1 MNTDFPKATGEFL
14 KAEMFQDQEIPL
26 TFKGWEKKA
35 NVDREGKNGKPGSTW
50 KQNLKYQL
58 RYSYPEWAKD
68 EAGENIL
75 DKNGKPFK
83 NRNYDPNYPQ
93 GYSVVY
99 HFSEG
104 KLETGS
110 LPLFNAFCM
119 VQPRPGDR
127 LLIGKTGIDKETK
140 WKVRKIGGTQ
150 ASTSDEMGIIQ
161 LNDQASES
169 EETPF

>member
-1 MNTDFPKATGEFL
+1 MNNEFPKSTSEYL
-14 KAEMFQDQEIPL
+14 KTEIFQDQEIPL

-50 KQNLKYQL
+50 KQNLKYML
-58 RYSYPEWAKD
+58 RYSYPEFAKD

-75 DKNGKPFK
+75 GKDNLPFK

-93 GYSVVY
+93 GYTVVY
-99 HFSEG
+99 HFEEG

-127 LLIGKTGIDKETK
+127 LVIGKTGVDKETK
-140 WKVRKIGGTQ
+140 WKVRKISGVQ
-150 ASTSDEMGIIQ
+150 ASTKDELPEIQ
-161 LNDQASES
+161 LD